1 MPGQPRTSGETGGRA
16 GRRTRQ
22 GEIRPRH
29 RGLIAAYLLVAAAIA
44 GSAALVFGDIRMP
57 APQVVDSAAAAV
69 PLPPAA
75 LSTPPA
81 TSAASAAAPTIPAE
95 PAVVQSLALPARPVP
110 TGFRDLS
117 PAQRAAMVETTS
129 DGLRLPRIAPDG
141 WMPWI
146 ANARRFDPAGPPA
159 RIGLLMINLG
169 ANEAAMMRAIEELP
183 AEVSLAFLAAT
194 PDLPRWLARAR
205 ALGHESYLMLPT
217 DDPMAAERGIR
228 PIEANADA
236 AENLRRLRLS
246 LARGT
251 GYVGLVLPSTGPVTQ
266 SEAVL
271 RPLVKEIAEHGLALV
286 EINPSRDS
294 APVQRLTAEF
304 GAGYARSA
312 DVLDYKLAGES
323 VLANLD
329 RLTAW
334 VAEAPAGETPRHAFG
349 VMQPDDETIDAIVAW
364 SRRRPERPAMSF
376 VPLIGHF
383 ECREACMVRLRTQPA
398 QLRP

>member
-1 MPGQPRTSGETGGRA
+1 MPGQPRTDGRA

-29 RGLIAAYLLVAAAIA
+29 RGLIAAYLLVAVAIA
-44 GSAALVFGDIRMP
+44 GSAALVFGDFRMP

-69 PLPPAA
+69 PLPPAVPA
-75 LSTPPA
+75 TPPA
-81 TSAASAAAPTIPAE
+81 APAAPTAE
-95 PAVVQSLALPARPVP
+95 PTVVQSLALPARPAS

-117 PAQRAAMVETTS
+117 PTQRAAMVETTG

-169 ANEAAMMRAIEELP
+169 ANEAAMTRAIEELP
-183 AEVSLAFLAAT
+183 AEVSLAFLAGT

-205 ALGHESYLMLPT
+205 TLGHESYLMLPT

-236 AENLRRLRLS
+236 AENLRRLRLA

-251 GYVGLVLPSTGPVTQ
+251 GYVGLVVPSTGPVIQ

-286 EINPSRDS
+286 EINPSRDPAS
-294 APVQRLTAEF
+294 VQRLTAEF

-312 DVLDYKLAGES
+312 DVLDYKLAGEN

-334 VAEAPAGETPRHAFG
+334 VAEAVPGEAPRHAFG
-349 VMQPDDETIDAIVAW
+349 VMQPDDETIDAIVTW
-364 SRRRPERPAMSF
+364 SKRRPERPAMSF

-383 ECREACMVRLRTQPA
+383 ECREACMARLRVQPA